1 MLSWSI
7 DTSVEEE
14 RNGNTVVEWCGSEG
28 EWRRLSS
35 TMVVWVYGCGG
46 FDGTWKKKQGCM
58 RCCVVYT
65 ARHVNTN
72 TRFPSDSSLF
82 STKKYFF
89 SFTWTERVLEGSGWL
104 FEFSFTLHT
113 GISASVEHMDIMV
126 LDYRYIVYR
135 RPHWLGKRTGW
146 SLYWHVKM
154 FSGCC

>member
-1 MLSWSI
+1 METRLLNDVGRRESGDDFRVQW
-7 DTSVEEE
+7 
-14 RNGNTVVEWCGSEG
+14 WCGC
-28 EWRRLSS
+28 
-35 TMVVWVYGCGG
+35 MVVVVLMEHGRRNK
-46 FDGTWKKKQGCM
+46 DV
-58 RCCVVYT
+58 CVVYT

-135 RPHWLGKRTGW
+135 RPH
-146 SLYWHVKM
+146 
-154 FSGCC
+154 